1 MSMRDLYLGVRL
13 DFESDTERKHSE
25 EILRRLLGIICRH
38 NLLYL
43 LRNPSTKPLY
53 DSGVVYSPPDQTTA
67 PTADKGKIR
76 QLLELLASMKQP
88 PETREQVLRLVRGAE
103 VFLDIPSLY
112 ERGHGDCN
120 ELVPVRVAELWRAGI
135 SATPWLVDPVPNPGG
150 GLSYHAIVVY
160 LDDYTMEDP
169 SLILGMGGPSRVSDR
184 EEARRQNRERF
195 GNYMSAAKHLIEA
208 EGAHPMGVG
217 KQIDLMGLLPRDG
230 RFVP

>member
-1 MSMRDLYLGVRL
+1 VSMRDLILGVRL
-13 DFESDTERKHSE
+13 EFDGEAERRHSE
-25 EILRRLLGIICRH
+25 EILRRLLGIVCRH

-43 LRNPSTKPLY
+43 NRNPNTKPLY
-53 DSGVVYSPPDQTTA
+53 ESGVVYSPPDQTTA
-67 PTADKGKIR
+67 PPLDKGKAR

-135 SATPWLVDPVPNPGG
+135 RATPWLVNPVPNPGG

-169 SLILGMGGPSRVSDR
+169 SLILGMGGPSRSADR
-184 EEARRQNRERF
+184 EEARRQNRERLE
-195 GNYMSAAKHLIEA
+195 NYVSAARRLVET
-208 EGAHPMGVG
+208 GDVHPVSVG
-217 KQIDLMGLLPRDG
+217 RQVDMLGLVPRNG
-230 RFVP
+230 KFAP